1 MSVRAVLGMTVDQTH
16 VWFTLLVVNETTKEM
31 LKTSD
36 GREPVHFE
44 GLVENP
50 RFYYSKQMNYL
61 KREERARGIVEMSAL
76 YWNDAK

>member
-1 MSVRAVLGMTVDQTH
+1 M
-16 VWFTLLVVNETTKEM
+16 
-31 LKTSD
+31 KTSD